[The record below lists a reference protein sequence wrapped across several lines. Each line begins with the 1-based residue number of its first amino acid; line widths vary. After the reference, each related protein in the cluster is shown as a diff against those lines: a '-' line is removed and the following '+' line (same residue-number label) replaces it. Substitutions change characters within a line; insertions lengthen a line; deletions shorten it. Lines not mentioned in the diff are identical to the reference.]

1 MREDIREC
9 YTYVTNNE
17 DETQYI
23 GLTPKAERWQ
33 GVIYKYGKVAIPN
46 EINSESDLNLRF
58 DYDIVDNNSMPPEW
72 LESEEFTNLIGD
84 VLVDIMD
91 QQLEQGELQFNEP
104 ND

>member
-23 GLTPKAERWQ
+23 GLTPEAERWQ

-46 EINSESDLNLRF
+46 EINSRIPKL
-58 DYDIVDNNSMPPEW
+58 M
-72 LESEEFTNLIGD
+72 
-84 VLVDIMD
+84 
-91 QQLEQGELQFNEP
+91 
-104 ND
+104 